1 MEVIE
6 GGFNNSITLT
16 HKLQDDILDVLD
28 EYRGKIS
35 VAAVLG
41 VFEVIKFDL
50 LTDEGN

>member
-6 GGFNNSITLT
+6 GNFNNSITLT

-28 EYRGKIS
+28 EYRGKIT

>member
-6 GGFNNSITLT
+6 GNFNNSITLT

-35 VAAVLG
+35 VATVLG

>member
-1 MEVIE
+1 VEVIE
-6 GGFNNSITLT
+6 GNFNNSITLT

-28 EYRGKIS
+28 EYRGKIT

>member
-1 MEVIE
+1 VEVIE
-6 GGFNNSITLT
+6 GNFNNSITLT